1 MPTNNNLKTG
11 ENIYLSLKRN
21 AVVAN
26 YSVCIKDIGEVYC
39 ERKDIQHQIQNL
51 VIERLKQKETK
62 VLSSIYVIEQIQ
74 KVFPGKMI
82 LSLGEKDVIISVKEN
97 RSNRWAEVLKV
108 LFVSLVLFF
117 GTAFTIMSFHGDI
130 GIEEMFGNIYRQMT
144 GQVSDGTT
152 ILEFSYTIGIVVGIL
167 VFFNHIS
174 GKKVTPEPTP
184 VQVQMRD
191 YEIKMDQAF
200 VENVSRK
207 GSEESVK

>member
-1 MPTNNNLKTG
+1 MADEKNHKLGDTV
-11 ENIYLSLKRN
+11 YLSLSRN

-51 VIERLKQKETK
+51 VIERLKPKETK
-62 VLSSIYVIEQIQ
+62 VISSLYVIEQIQ
-74 KVFPGKMI
+74 KNFPGKTI
-82 LSLGEKDVIISVKEN
+82 LSVGENDVIISVRGKRDSRLIEI
-97 RSNRWAEVLKV
+97 LKI

-117 GTAFTIMSFHGDI
+117 GTAFTIMSFHGDV
-130 GIEEMFGNIYRQMT
+130 GIDEMFGNIYKQMT
-144 GQVSDGTT
+144 GQVSDGAT

-174 GKKVTPEPTP
+174 GKKVTPQPTP

-191 YEIKMDQAF
+191 YEKKMDQAF
-200 VENVSRK
+200 IENVSRK
-207 GSEESVK
+207 GVEESVE